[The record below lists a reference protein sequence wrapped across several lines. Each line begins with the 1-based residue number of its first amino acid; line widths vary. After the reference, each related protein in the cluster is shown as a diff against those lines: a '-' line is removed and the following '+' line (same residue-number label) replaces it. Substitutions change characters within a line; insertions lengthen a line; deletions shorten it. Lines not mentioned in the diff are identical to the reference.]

1 MAARIVLSHV
11 YAWPEVRRGGERYV
25 HELGAALRDAG
36 HDVRIVTTAPSPS
49 RGTQLGVPVRYL
61 RRRRAWPARFGE
73 LADEVAFAG
82 QASAL
87 LAGRRLDVWHALGT
101 SDGAAAAALG
111 KVRRWR
117 SVYTDLGIPD
127 REYRRTRTDRR
138 LHDALVRTVD
148 AYVCLSRA
156 AGDRLRHDY
165 GREPVVVGG
174 GVDMARFAPAAQRHP
189 RPALLFS
196 SALDLPRKN
205 LGLLLEAVAVLRT
218 TRPDVELWLSGPGDP
233 APTLAAAPPAAREAV
248 VDLGVGANEDL
259 IGLYGRTWVT
269 VLPSRYEAFGLV
281 LLESLACGTPIVA
294 LTDGDG
300 PAELVT
306 EGVGFTCAGDAASL
320 AEACDKA
327 LELATLPGTVE
338 ACRDAAWAHDWRRV
352 IVPRLERVYGLR

>member
-25 HELGAALRDAG
+25 HELGAALHEAG
-36 HDVRIVTTAPSPS
+36 HDVRILATAPHPS
-49 RGTQLGVPVRYL
+49 HGAQLGVPVRYL
-61 RRRRAWPARFGE
+61 KRRRAWPTRFGE
-73 LADEVAFAG
+73 LSDEVAFAA
-82 QASAL
+82 QASAR
-87 LAGRRLDVWHALGT
+87 LAARRLDVWHALGT
-101 SDGAAAAALG
+101 SDGAAAAVLG

-138 LHDALVRTVD
+138 LHDLVVRSVD
-148 AYVCLSRA
+148 AYVCLSGA
-156 AGDRLRHDY
+156 AGDRLRRDY
-165 GREPVVVGG
+165 GREPEVVGG
-174 GVDMARFAPAAQRHP
+174 GVDMARFAPAPHRNA

-205 LGLLLEAVAVLRT
+205 LGLLLEAVAVLRAS
-218 TRPDVELWLSGPGDP
+218 RPDVELWLSGPGDP
-233 APTLAAAPPAAREAV
+233 AATLAAAPAAARDAV
-248 VDLGVGANEDL
+248 ADLGVGANEDL
-259 IGLYGRTWVT
+259 IGLYGRSWVT

-294 LTDGDG
+294 LTEGDG

-306 EGVGFTCAGDAASL
+306 EGVGFTCAEDPASL

-338 ACRDAAWAHDWRRV
+338 ACREAAWAYDWRRV
-352 IVPRLERVYGLR
+352 IVPRLEAVYGLT